1 MSYQN
6 FSGTLQSKG
15 GQDVHPKDVNELKQI
30 VGTATTPL
38 RIVGSGLSFNDMSH
52 GTNVTRIHLKT
63 YMNKLVCFDA
73 DDNSATAQAG
83 MTLFDFCAELA
94 SKHGRALANIP
105 NFGQMTL
112 GGLIA
117 SGVHGT
123 SGRLKRDTFTNSLAS
138 IEMVNGNAQYVQLDA
153 REDGCC
159 CAGLFGVIFSVT
171 FHTVPLFD
179 VHHIARHINPS
190 CEALSIYE
198 LALKDLATY
207 DWVMYKYLIG
217 AAKDTFM
224 REVFTSHQRGCIGDY
239 AIQDVHNNV
248 SQRIDDIKTLCKYF
262 FPANK
267 AATNVPWRNAVF
279 VKLCERNH
287 KDVYF
292 KAMMGPQAIS
302 PHAEL
307 EWCIPLAHLQQ
318 ALTSIAAF
326 ITNANFNNP
335 NSFFNQPIE
344 CHVRFSPGDAMLGH
358 AAYGLSTEWFA
369 WVNLNVRQKIQE
381 AAQEFAPIEEIFIQL
396 NGKPHWTKCWSNS
409 TQMQQ
414 HVFDSQQ
421 QFIQQL
427 SHLCTKHDPRQLFI
441 ENAASSTN
449 VLAFLTNVISEVF
462 DEI

>member
-1 MSYQN
+1 MFYQN
-6 FSGTLQSKG
+6 FSGTLQSQG
-15 GQDVHPKDVNELKQI
+15 GQDVYPKDVNELKQI
-30 VGTATTPL
+30 IKSATTPL
-38 RIVGSGLSFNDMSH
+38 RVVGSGLSFNDLSH

-63 YMNKLVCFDA
+63 HMNHLICFDEE
-73 DDNSATAQAG
+73 DNSATAQAG
-83 MTLFDFCAELA
+83 MTLFEFCAELA

-123 SGRLKRDTFTNSLAS
+123 SGRLKRDTFTNSLAC
-138 IEMVNGNAQYVQLDA
+138 IEMVDGNAQCVQLNA
-153 REDGCC
+153 VEDGCC
-159 CAGLFGVIFSVT
+159 CAGMFGVIFRVT
-171 FHTVPLFD
+171 FQTIPLFD
-179 VHHIARHINPS
+179 VHHISRRISPS

-207 DWVMYKYLIG
+207 DWVMYKYLVG

-224 REVFTSHQRGCIGDY
+224 REVFTFQQHNDSTREE
-239 AIQDVHNNV
+239 VHNNV
-248 SQRIDDIKTLCKYF
+248 SQGIDDFKTVCKYF

-292 KAMMGPQAIS
+292 KAMMGPQVIS

-307 EWCIPLAHLQQ
+307 EWCLPLSRLQQ
-318 ALTSIAAF
+318 ALSLIAAF
-326 ITNANFNNP
+326 IQNANFNNP

-344 CHVRFSPGDAMLGH
+344 CHLRFSPGDAMLGH
-358 AAYGLSTEWFA
+358 AAYGKPTEWFA
-369 WVNLNVRQKIQE
+369 WVNLNVRQKIQD

-414 HVFDSQQ
+414 HVCDSQQ

-427 SHLCTKHDPRQLFI
+427 SFLCAKHDPKKLFTQ
-441 ENAASSTN
+441 NAASSTN
-449 VLAFLTNVISEVF
+449 VLAFLTNAISEVC